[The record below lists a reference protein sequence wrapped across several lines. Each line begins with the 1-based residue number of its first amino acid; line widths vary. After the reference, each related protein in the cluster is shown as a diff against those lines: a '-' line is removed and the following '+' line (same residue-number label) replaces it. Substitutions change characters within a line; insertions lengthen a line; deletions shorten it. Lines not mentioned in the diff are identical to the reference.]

1 MNTGAWMAVKKVP
14 DFESGVSWYTEAQAT
29 IYFPEGKVCCDLC
42 PMLETYARKQCRKTG
57 EYLADTRTI
66 GYMCPL
72 KFIEKQEETN
82 NESI

>member
-1 MNTGAWMAVKKVP
+1 MR
-14 DFESGVSWYTEAQAT
+14 FENGVSWYTEAQAS

-42 PMLETYARKQCRKTG
+42 PLLETYARKQCRKTG

-72 KFIEKQEETN
+72 KFIENKQEESN

>member
-1 MNTGAWMAVKKVP
+1 MAVKKLH

-42 PMLETYARKQCRKTG
+42 PLMETYSRKQCRKTG

-72 KFIEKQEETN
+72 KFIEKQEEPN
-82 NESI
+82 NEII

>member
-1 MNTGAWMAVKKVP
+1 MSFDN
-14 DFESGVSWYTEAQAT
+14 GVSWYTEAQAK
-29 IYFPEGKVCCDLC
+29 IFFPEGQVSCRYC
-42 PMLETYARKQCRKTG
+42 PILETYARNQCRLTG

-72 KFIEKQEETN
+72 KFIEKQEETK

>member
-1 MNTGAWMAVKKVP
+1 MANNICL
-14 DFESGVSWYTEAQAT
+14 WYTEAQAK
-29 IYFPEGKVCCDLC
+29 IFFPENKVCCEFC
-42 PMLETYARKQCRKTG
+42 PIMETYARKQCRLTV

-66 GYMCPL
+66 EYMCPL